1 MLGMERMQTIEL
13 RFFLFFGRARQ
24 LQFFQDF
31 IAFGIA
37 EGVDANDGVLAG
49 VLEHFVMHRLVLN
62 LAALIARF
70 HGAQHATAV
79 CNFFKLCQH
88 GFFDQ
93 LGELFN
99 DE

>member
-1 MLGMERMQTIEL
+1 
-13 RFFLFFGRARQ
+13 
-24 LQFFQDF
+24 
-31 IAFGIA
+31 
-37 EGVDANDGVLAG
+37 
-49 VLEHFVMHRLVLN
+49 LN